1 VGTVVTVTDEQEVD
15 LRDYQDLTDVSLRRK
30 LEPAGGLY
38 IAESYKVIS
47 RAIDA
52 GHIPRSILTSE
63 KYRAGMVDL
72 AAKLDVPIFVAS
84 DSIIESITGYEVH
97 RGALAAMERP
107 ELPTIEAILEKA
119 RLVVILEDLVDHTN
133 VGAIFR
139 AVAGLGADAVIVTPE
154 CADPFYR
161 RSIRVSMGTV
171 FQVPWTRALSW
182 PGSLDSLRSAGFH
195 VAGLALSDDAVS
207 LKDFAV
213 RRPEKVAL
221 VLGAE
226 GDGISSQT
234 LGYVDSVVRIPMLH
248 GVDSLNVA
256 SAAAVAIYALT

>member
-1 VGTVVTVTDEQEVD
+1 VAPPPPCVVFAGS
-15 LRDYQDLTDVSLRRK
+15 RADVSKATGFKHSALSVLAIVRR
-30 LEPAGGLY
+30 PTA
-38 IAESYKVIS
+38 
-47 RAIDA
+47 
-52 GHIPRSILTSE
+52 
-63 KYRAGMVDL
+63 
-72 AAKLDVPIFVAS
+72 
-84 DSIIESITGYEVH
+84 VH
-97 RGALAAMERP
+97 RPLAEW
-107 ELPTIEAILEKA
+107 LPTLQAVPGTA
-119 RLVVILEDLVDHTN
+119 VPAVLVLDGVIKPEN
-133 VGAIFR
+133 VGALFR
-139 AVAGLGADAVIVTPE
+139 TALAFGACGVLLSPG